1 MAYRGGGASVFPSIS
16 CVVGE
21 VDTAVI
27 LLVEDTRVPLGEG
40 QLVGTDMDLLEMLLH
55 LHGSVVLRYVWSV
68 FLPTDGA
75 IVQHTILNQH
85 PLLTP
90 VIPPV
95 GSVAGWDYIDTLGV
109 GRVDTNRVD
118 RHTRC
123 PRPSRTPIRS
133 S

>member
-55 LHGSVVLRYVWSV
+55 LCGSVVLRYGWGV
-68 FLPTDGA
+68 FLSPDGA
-75 IVQHTILNQH
+75 IVQHTVLEQH

-90 VIPPV
+90 PIPPV
-95 GSVAGWDYIDTLGV
+95 GSVSRWDQVDKLCV
-109 GRVDTNRVD
+109 GSVDANRVD
-118 RHTRC
+118 GH
-123 PRPSRTPIRS
+123 
-133 S
+133 